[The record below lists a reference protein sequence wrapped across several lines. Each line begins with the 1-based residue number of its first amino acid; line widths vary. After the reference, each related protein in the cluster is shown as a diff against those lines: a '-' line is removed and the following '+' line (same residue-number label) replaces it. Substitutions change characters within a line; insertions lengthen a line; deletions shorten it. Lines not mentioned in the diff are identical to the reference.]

1 MNKLLSCVIFLFL
14 MLYATA
20 CSTDNELPEVPT
32 LQLSHSELSFDPS
45 GGQKTIELQ
54 ANGDWV
60 ASDLPDWI
68 ELDKKSGSASQVL
81 TLTILANEKTKQR
94 EANVCF
100 QQDQLSASI
109 QVSQEAKEKEIT
121 WASLGFSFFEQADFT
136 LADNQLSRQYQFA
149 TNELL
154 ITAGM
159 KDKVFLGNLINRNL
173 GVNSLLPC
181 YDQYTFI
188 PITVFPIGPVN
199 VKDETFTPSLQAQ
212 QAYAAKVIDAK
223 PNQQLSFKSDLKG
236 IHFDSYRELRLIGE
250 GNMGV
255 KLDELISGKPYTE
268 QEMVKNE
275 GFIFSYDQTVFA
287 LTLDLQEKMVEEV
300 LKVEDFPA
308 QSLSYISMVSYGRV
322 GLLIV
327 ETDNDLDDVKTIVRK
342 KLQNSTDLFTEEETA
357 ILAEIE
363 VSHAYLDQSQ
373 SFVAKRGKAEIITDY
388 LTRLTDHTN
397 EAYPYKITVSDYFS
411 HANEACSFEY
421 FLK

>member
-1 MNKLLSCVIFLFL
+1 MNNLLLRIVCLFL
-14 MLYATA
+14 ILSFAA
-20 CSTDNELPEVPT
+20 CSTQNELPEVPT

-45 GGQKTIELQ
+45 GGQKAIELK

-60 ASDLPDWI
+60 ASDFPDWI

-94 EANVCF
+94 DASVCF
-100 QQDQLSASI
+100 RQDDLSVSI
-109 QVSQEAKEKEIT
+109 NVKQEAKEKEIT
-121 WASLGFSFFEQADFT
+121 WASLGFSFFEQADFSVSDDQQT
-136 LADNQLSRQYQFA
+136 LKYQFA

-173 GVNSLLPC
+173 GVNSRLPC

-199 VKDETFTPSLQAQ
+199 VKDETFIPSLQAQ

-327 ETDNDLDDVKTIVRK
+327 ETDNDLDEVKRVVRK

-363 VSHAYLDQSQ
+363 VSHVYLDQSQ
-373 SFVAKRGKAEIITDY
+373 SFVAKRGKTEIITDY
-388 LTRLTDHTN
+388 LTRLTDHSN

>member
-1 MNKLLSCVIFLFL
+1 
-14 MLYATA
+14 
-20 CSTDNELPEVPT
+20 
-32 LQLSHSELSFDPS
+32 
-45 GGQKTIELQ
+45 
-54 ANGDWV
+54 
-60 ASDLPDWI
+60 
-68 ELDKKSGSASQVL
+68 
-81 TLTILANEKTKQR
+81 
-94 EANVCF
+94 
-100 QQDQLSASI
+100 
-109 QVSQEAKEKEIT
+109 
-121 WASLGFSFFEQADFT
+121 
-136 LADNQLSRQYQFA
+136 
-149 TNELL
+149 
-154 ITAGM
+154 
-159 KDKVFLGNLINRNL
+159 
-173 GVNSLLPC
+173 
-181 YDQYTFI
+181 I

-199 VKDETFTPSLQAQ
+199 VKDETFIPSLQAQ